1 MKLVLS
7 RLVNINRFVLDRLI
21 VRSSFLLHS
30 VMRLNANCVRFEMIL
45 SNFPFKSHAY
55 VIHPL
60 AALMVAESLLGV
72 SVMNQLF
79 SVLTMTFTVISTT
92 PLYLAVDANKIISN
106 RVLSKS
112 PRISIQCRPCFIC
125 VFVFPEF
132 PTKNFCSKVPV
143 NLSPSIMT
151 LG

>member
-60 AALMVAESLLGV
+60 AALMVAESFLGV

-79 SVLTMTFTVISTT
+79 SVLTMNFTVISTT
-92 PLYLAVDANKIISN
+92 PLYLAVDANLLGYLYSADHALFVSLCSLNFLRKIF
-106 RVLSKS
+106 VVKS
-112 PRISIQCRPCFIC
+112 Q
-125 VFVFPEF
+125 
-132 PTKNFCSKVPV
+132 
-143 NLSPSIMT
+143 
-151 LG
+151 